1 MAIKEKMSDFWM
13 NLSPMQ
19 RRVAALG
26 LIFVVAALFFIMASP
41 ERKGLKTVSQRED
54 PFAFQEPDIAGE
66 WSEKIYNEVLA
77 QNRQLQDMQQRLNQ
91 LEQSGKRS
99 DGTQR
104 QRESKS
110 STGSSRM
117 QKDISA
123 DALMK
128 EIERYTGGSEIVPG
142 QALPHAPVPE
152 TPQPAPTTP
161 EATLAPDSS
170 GVGVAGRESRNTRKA
185 KEEEPPAIPRSLG
198 VLSWPSPPPAATA
211 PKNEFESFYVTAP
224 SSFSVFLLNGL
235 DAPTGMKAKNEP
247 VPMML
252 EVKDLSWLPN
262 GYRQDLKGC
271 FLLAEGIGELSSER
285 VSVRG
290 ISISCVSNDGKNVID
305 QPLLGF
311 LADSDGKAGLR
322 GEVVS
327 KAGKLLAETMKVGFV
342 QGLSE
347 FFQFNARTLTVTD
360 SGAVSSPKNS
370 DFGNAFLGG
379 SATGVSK
386 ALDKLANYYM
396 SLAEEIFPV
405 IEIGATRSATFI
417 VTKGSVLTFDKSLT
431 NSKGGG
437 NDL

>member
-1 MAIKEKMSDFWM
+1 MTIKEKISDFWM
-13 NLSPMQ
+13 NLSPLQ
-19 RRVAALG
+19 RRITALSLIFAVAAFFF
-26 LIFVVAALFFIMASP
+26 IVAAP
-41 ERKGLKTVSQRED
+41 ERQGLKITAQRKD
-54 PFAFQEPDIAGE
+54 PFKFQEPDIAGE

-77 QNRQLQDMQQRLNQ
+77 QNRQMHEMQQRLNQ
-91 LEQSGKRS
+91 LERSGKGSETIQKRK
-99 DGTQR
+99 
-104 QRESKS
+104 ESKP
-110 STGSSRM
+110 STGSGRS

-128 EIERYTGGSEIVPG
+128 EVERYTGTSEIVPG
-142 QALPHAPVPE
+142 QALPYAPVPE
-152 TPQPAPTTP
+152 AVPPAASETPKASGSPDAD
-161 EATLAPDSS
+161 TLKKE
-170 GVGVAGRESRNTRKA
+170 GRTARQA
-185 KEEEPPAIPRSLG
+185 KGEEQPAIPRSLG
-198 VLSWPSPPPAATA
+198 VLSWPSAPSAAPP
-211 PKNEFESFYVTAP
+211 PKNEPESFYVTAP

-235 DAPTGMKAKNEP
+235 DAPTGTKAKNQP

-262 GYRQDLKGC
+262 GYRQNLKGC

-290 ISISCVSNDGKNVID
+290 ISISCISNDGKSVID
-305 QPLLGF
+305 QPLPGF

-322 GEVVS
+322 GAVVS

-347 FFQFNARTLTVTD
+347 FFQFNARSVTVTD
-360 SGAVSSPKNS
+360 SGAVSTPKSS
-370 DFGNAFLGG
+370 DLGNAFLGG
-379 SATGVSK
+379 SATGMSK

-417 VTKGSVLTFDKSLT
+417 VTKGSVLTFDKSLI
-431 NSKGGG
+431 NSRGGS

>member
-1 MAIKEKMSDFWM
+1 MTIKEKTSDLWM
-13 NLSPMQ
+13 NLNPLQ
-19 RRVAALG
+19 RRLAAVGLVFIVAAIL
-26 LIFVVAALFFIMASP
+26 FIMASP
-41 ERKGLKTVSQRED
+41 ERKGLKTATQRED
-54 PFAFQEPDIAGE
+54 PFKFQEPDIAGE

-77 QNRQLQDMQQRLNQ
+77 QNRQLHDMQQRLNQ
-91 LEQSGKRS
+91 LEQSGRRP
-99 DGTQR
+99 DGAAQR
-104 QRESKS
+104 QRDGRTSAS
-110 STGSSRM
+110 SVREK
-117 QKDISA
+117 KDISA
-123 DALMK
+123 DTLMK
-128 EIERYTGGSEIVPG
+128 EIERYTGTSDIVPG

-152 TPQPAPTTP
+152 VAAPATPDALKNSDSPGASAPGK
-161 EATLAPDSS
+161 E
-170 GVGVAGRESRNTRKA
+170 GRSNARQA
-185 KEEEPPAIPRSLG
+185 KEEQQPVIPRSLG
-198 VLSWPSPPPAATA
+198 VLSWPSAPPTA
-211 PKNEFESFYVTAP
+211 MPSKNEPESFYVTAP

-235 DAPTGMKAKNEP
+235 DAPTGMKAKNQP

-262 GYRQDLKGC
+262 GYRQDMKGC

-290 ISISCVSNDGKNVID
+290 ISISCISNDGKSVID
-305 QPLLGF
+305 QPLPGF

-347 FFQFNARTLTVTD
+347 FFQFNARSLTVTD
-360 SGAVSSPKNS
+360 SGAISSPKS
-370 DFGNAFLGG
+370 DDLGNAFLGG

-386 ALDKLANYYM
+386 ALDKLASYYM

-417 VTKGSVLTFDKSLT
+417 VTKGSVLTFDKALV
-431 NSKGGG
+431 NSRGGI